1 MMLYSYCSYS
11 YLKVPCV
18 TKTTTEKGKN
28 KGNNSI
34 LQNKGNNPIW
44 EHSTKNIL
52 FSQSAQ

>member
-1 MMLYSYCSYS
+1 MLYSYCSYS